1 MMVRSLWLSL
11 LFCSAS
17 FILAASPDNFYND
30 DKNIIEA
37 TSRSF
42 DRIVHRSNYTS
53 LVEFYAPWC
62 GHCKNLAPT
71 MKKVAKKLDGLVQ
84 VVTVNCDL
92 ESNKPLC
99 GEYEVKGFPTLK
111 VFKPQKFDLLKDDT
125 NSSKKVKKVKGTLT
139 RHVFE
144 DYIGE
149 RKMST
154 IVDFCI
160 SRIKN
165 HVKKVGNVNK
175 FHKLDNL
182 PLNRKP
188 IIVFS
193 KNDRI
198 SPVLKSMGLDWLDT
212 VQFFSIYN
220 KKVTLLPEDSDFN
233 KKYPQ
238 IVTQL
243 NEIIES
249 IKKDPSKTH
258 MIAFDFTNDKIIE
271 YRGKSINKEGVN
283 DFLTSEFELKSS
295 EGPFSNRG
303 EYLNRL
309 KSGKKPVKNNKNK
322 NNSNKPPGGG
332 NWQKVPKNNKTKKSG
347 KKQSNSHDEL

>member
-11 LFCSAS
+11 LFCCAN
-17 FILAASPDNFYND
+17 FIFAASPDNFYND

-84 VVTVNCDL
+84 VVTVNCDVD
-92 ESNKPLC
+92 SNKPLC
-99 GEYEVKGFPTLK
+99 GEYGVEGFPTLK
-111 VFKPQKFDLLKDDT
+111 VFKPQKIDLLNG
-125 NSSKKVKKVKGTLT
+125 NSTKKVKKVKGTLT

-144 DYIGE
+144 TYIGE

-154 IVDFCI
+154 IVDYCL

-165 HVKKVGNVNK
+165 HMKKVGNVNK

-182 PLNRKP
+182 PLNRIP
-188 IIVFS
+188 VVVFS

-220 KKVTLLPEDSDFN
+220 KKVTLISEESEFYN
-233 KKYPQ
+233 KYPQ
-238 IVTQL
+238 IVKQL
-243 NEIIES
+243 NKIIES
-249 IKKDPSKTH
+249 IKKDPSKSH

-271 YRGKSINKEGVN
+271 YKGKSINKEGVN
-283 DFLTSEFELKSS
+283 EFFTSEFELKPR
-295 EGPFSNRG
+295 EGPFSDRG

-309 KSGKKPVKNNKNK
+309 KSGKKSVKNNNK
-322 NNSNKPPGGG
+322 KRSNNNKPPGSG
-332 NWQKVPKNNKTKKSG
+332 NWQRVPKNDNSKKAG
-347 KKQSNSHDEL
+347 KQQSTTHDEL